1 MLIWTTRFSKNKAVL
16 TVIAMG
22 IVMAVLILL
31 TGRTESGSS
40 SAQPAL
46 TDNSQRVEYLRSL
59 GWEVTAEPVE
69 TLQFLLPET
78 LEEPYRSY
86 NELQLSQGFDLTA
99 CLGKQ
104 VERYT
109 YTVTNYP
116 AHPKG
121 VQANLYICEDYPV
134 AGDICCPGAGGFKT
148 GLAFP
153 EGTTSE

>member
-1 MLIWTTRFSKNKAVL
+1 MLIWTAHFSRKKAVL

-31 TGRTESGSS
+31 TGRTDSGSS
-40 SAQPAL
+40 AAQPAL
-46 TDNSQRVEYLRSL
+46 TNNSQRMEYLRSF
-59 GWEVTAEPVE
+59 GWDVTEEPVE
-69 TLQFLLPET
+69 TLQFLLPKK
-78 LEEPYRSY
+78 LEEPYLSY

-116 AHPKG
+116 GRSEG

-134 AGDICCPGAGGFKT
+134 AGDICCPGADGFQA
-148 GLAFP
+148 GLTFP
-153 EGTTSE
+153 DKST

>member
-1 MLIWTTRFSKNKAVL
+1 MLIWTTRFSRKKAVL

-31 TGRTESGSS
+31 TGRTESGST
-40 SAQPAL
+40 SARPEL

-59 GWEVTAEPVE
+59 GWEVDTEPVE
-69 TLQFLLPET
+69 TLQFLLPEK
-78 LEEPYRSY
+78 LEEPYLSY

-116 AHPKG
+116 ERPEG

-134 AGDICCPGAGGFKT
+134 AGDICCPGAGGFQT

-153 EGTTSE
+153 EESA

>member
-1 MLIWTTRFSKNKAVL
+1 MLIWTTRFSRKKAVL

-31 TGRTESGSS
+31 TGRTEPGSS
-40 SAQPAL
+40 AAQITL

-59 GWEVTAEPVE
+59 GWEVDTEPVE
-69 TLQFLLPET
+69 TLQFLLPEK
-78 LEEPYRSY
+78 LEEPYLSY
-86 NELQLSQGFDLTA
+86 NELQLSQGLDLSA

-116 AHPKG
+116 ERPEG

-134 AGDICCPGAGGFKT
+134 AGDICCPGAGGFQT

-153 EGTTSE
+153 EESA

>member
-1 MLIWTTRFSKNKAVL
+1 MLIWTAHFSRKKAIL

-22 IVMAVLILL
+22 IVMVVLILL

-40 SAQPAL
+40 TAQPAL
-46 TDNSQRVEYLRSL
+46 TENNQRVEYLRSF
-59 GWEVTAEPVE
+59 GWEVAEEPVE
-69 TLQFLLPET
+69 TLQFLLPEK
-78 LEEPYRSY
+78 LEEPYLSY

-116 AHPKG
+116 ERPER

-134 AGDICCPGAGGFKT
+134 AGDICCPGAGGFQT

-153 EGTTSE
+153 EESV

>member
-116 AHPKG
+116 GHPKG

-134 AGDICCPGAGGFKT
+134 AGDICCPGAGGFQA

-153 EGTTSE
+153 EESA

>member
-1 MLIWTTRFSKNKAVL
+1 MLIWTAHFSRKKAIL

-22 IVMAVLILL
+22 IVMVVLILL

-40 SAQPAL
+40 TAQPAL
-46 TDNSQRVEYLRSL
+46 TENNQRVEYLRSF
-59 GWEVTAEPVE
+59 GWEVVEEPVE
-69 TLQFLLPET
+69 TLQFLLPEK
-78 LEEPYRSY
+78 LEEPYLSY

-116 AHPKG
+116 ERPER

-134 AGDICCPGAGGFKT
+134 AGDICCPGAGGFQT

-153 EGTTSE
+153 EESV

>member
-1 MLIWTTRFSKNKAVL
+1 MLIWTTRFSRKKAVL

-31 TGRTESGSS
+31 TGRTESGST
-40 SAQPAL
+40 SARPEL

-59 GWEVTAEPVE
+59 GWEVDTEPVE
-69 TLQFLLPET
+69 TLQFLLPEK
-78 LEEPYRSY
+78 LEEPYFSY

-116 AHPKG
+116 ERPEG

-134 AGDICCPGAGGFKT
+134 AGDICCPGAGGFQT
-148 GLAFP
+148 GLTFP
-153 EGTTSE
+153 EEST